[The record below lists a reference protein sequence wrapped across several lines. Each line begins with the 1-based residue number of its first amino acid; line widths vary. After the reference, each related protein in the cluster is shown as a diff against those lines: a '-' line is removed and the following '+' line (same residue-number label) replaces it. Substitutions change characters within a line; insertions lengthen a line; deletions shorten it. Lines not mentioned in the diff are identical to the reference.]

1 MENLKDTQEIKKEKS
16 ERAFLGF
23 NFEEKYQNWYNK
35 LCKDLSDEFN
45 IENLSKSNFLH
56 ITLKAPFD
64 LEQKEINILKRKL
77 FNIIKNKK
85 IKFNIKGFDFFDGNT
100 KTVYI
105 NTIVDKNSEADL
117 QEILKKIKKIF
128 QDSDNIES
136 TQIERSVFNMHASIA
151 RFLSQE
157 ELEKVL
163 TYLEGVEIPFSEIKF
178 DTINIYKKENIRE
191 TKYNIV

>member
-1 MENLKDTQEIKKEKS
+1 MNVPVIFENV
-16 ERAFLGF
+16 
-23 NFEEKYQNWYNK
+23 
-35 LCKDLSDEFN
+35 
-45 IENLSKSNFLH
+45 
-56 ITLKAPFD
+56 
-64 LEQKEINILKRKL
+64 KRML
-77 FNIIKNKK
+77 DYRLNSKK
-85 IKFNIKGFDFFDGNT
+85 IKFNIKGFDFFDGNI

-136 TQIERSVFNMHASIA
+136 TQIERSVFNMHASIV

>member
-1 MENLKDTQEIKKEKS
+1 MENLKDTQEIKKEKP

-45 IENLSKSNFLH
+45 IKNLSKSNFLH

-85 IKFNIKGFDFFDGNT
+85 IKFNIKGFDFFDGNI

-136 TQIERSVFNMHASIA
+136 TQIERSVFNMHASIV